1 MGFEPITTALSTQH
15 SNQLSQDPYLKG
27 LEPSTTALSTQHS
40 IQLSYDPNLVKGL
53 LPPALPARRAQGWGP
68 GLDGLEPTSF
78 NVTS

>member
-53 LPPALPARRAQGWGP
+53 LPLVPRLCRPVGLKVGGRAWTDSNRH
-68 GLDGLEPTSF
+68 LST
-78 NVTS
+78 